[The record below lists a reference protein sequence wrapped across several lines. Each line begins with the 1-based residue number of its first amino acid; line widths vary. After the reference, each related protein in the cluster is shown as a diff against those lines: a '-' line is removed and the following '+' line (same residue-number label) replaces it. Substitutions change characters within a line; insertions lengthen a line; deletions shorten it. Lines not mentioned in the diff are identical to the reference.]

1 MSLEQSC
8 AERVAEVDHSL
19 TVTQAVDDS
28 PETASLF
35 VPSVL
40 FVDDERHVLEGLRR
54 AFHEYPY
61 RISTAT
67 SPQLALELIRREQF
81 DVIVA
86 DELMPEMRGSE
97 LLTLVAR
104 EFPTCGRILLTG
116 HATVQAAAR
125 AINEAGVIR
134 FLLKPCKPEEL
145 RDAIE
150 TALRVTPFE
159 KRARM
164 GRRRARTK
172 RVYLVSQ
179 TEPVVKRARGAERG
193 AGVVHTTRTSAPA
206 SPAVGDESD
215 ELAGAR
221 AEWDASELLLQA
233 QPVLA
238 LEQETLF
245 GYELSARLRAQGG
258 HVHTVGNFMGS
269 GDHAARLPSVDRLVV
284 SHALNV
290 LREYTH
296 LLERRDLTVSLN
308 IGVQSLADPDFAHF
322 LDAELSA
329 APITSR
335 FMIEVRESAFA
346 KRLRVDSGLVARLA
360 EMKCFKRGC
369 RLCIDGAGGELEP
382 LPSLSALPVAI
393 AKIDSRYIG
402 DILTNRDSESRVRSV
417 VDWGQRTGVD
427 VAAAGIDTVAIS
439 ERLRALGVRY
449 GQGSAFGGPELL
461 NLVMGYN

>member
-1 MSLEQSC
+1 MSLEHSC

-19 TVTQAVDDS
+19 TVMQTVDDF
-28 PETASLF
+28 PETAGLF

-67 SPQLALELIRREQF
+67 SPQLALELVRREQF

-172 RVYLVSQ
+172 RVYVVSQ
-179 TEPVVKRARGAERG
+179 TSPAVKRAPG
-193 AGVVHTTRTSAPA
+193 AGRCPVVHTTRTSTPA
-206 SPAVGDESD
+206 SPTVGDESGG
-215 ELAGAR
+215 LAGAR

-296 LLERRDLTVSLN
+296 LLERRNLTVSLN

-329 APITSR
+329 TPIMSR
-335 FMIEVRESAFA
+335 FMVEVRESAFA

-360 EMKCFKRGC
+360 EMKCFKQGC

-382 LPSLSALPVAI
+382 LPSLSALPLAV

-417 VDWGQRTGVD
+417 VDWGQRNGVD

-439 ERLRALGVRY
+439 ERLRALGVSY